1 MACKAKVRCDS
12 EKTGQSGAAF
22 ELSALAA
29 PRCLNVVDEFE
40 SLVWCQVPQWGS
52 KVRRM
57 HGRAHQST
65 VTVSL
70 SLSLI
75 YQAVESSC

>member
-1 MACKAKVRCDS
+1 MARKAKVRCDS
-12 EKTGQSGAAF
+12 EKNGQSGAAF
-22 ELSALAA
+22 ELSMALAA

-70 SLSLI
+70 SLSLSLI
-75 YQAVESSC
+75 YPLY